1 MGAPEPDTSGM
12 LNRLSSWL
20 GGGNKPPAPPVI
32 APSQVQSSIAGNVDP
47 GPPYHQGEP
56 VPRWPEQGAALLAA
70 SPDSLLETQ
79 AESIKKI
86 RSFSP
91 MLPAHFDKMVMPVFR
106 RYAEWVHLLPA
117 SEAHHHFGPGGLLA
131 HGFEV
136 ALHSARIA
144 DGRQVGTQ
152 LNPSER
158 SKYQPRWKVAT
169 MLCGMLHDLGKPI
182 TDCGATDVDRTI
194 TWSRAVSLHQWL
206 LDNRLSSY
214 RIYWRSGP
222 RHERHKPVGTSLVR
236 EILGPEMIHWLSDE
250 PTNEVMDLFMS
261 SIATGRVAS
270 NLMSVVVS
278 QADSLSVEADLK
290 RLAERTKGTGQGG
303 MQSIGALVMSQMRQL
318 MESNVL
324 KVNKPGEL
332 VWVTSE
338 GCFGAYPKIF
348 EAARQALVG
357 KQVNG
362 IPASTSELAQLMAD
376 TGFIVPVEEKTASEH
391 KYSNTWNLKI
401 TVSHKDVETVLP
413 PIQTIRFANPDL
425 LFGNLPRPGDV
436 PATAHPPFMTK
447 AELDKIESEVTV
459 AAKPQSQESALGIE
473 PTPATTPPPT
483 RQGNAG
489 PESSPATP
497 EAVAEPTA
505 PTEQQEAAESNAEA
519 PAQQT
524 EPPAPAGE
532 PAIETRRNRR
542 DRANEHSVEIQRRRD
557 LADAGKQHDIPALLA
572 RIEKAGLGG
581 PALVEV
587 LRRIASQRLK
597 WGESAFETTDGL
609 VVRYPHA
616 MENLGMPPGDLLVLA
631 SENRW
636 LVTDAGSD
644 RKVTE
649 REFPSG
655 GNSKCVIFTDLIART
670 WQAIRHEYPLI
681 VEGQAVEL
689 PGEEE
694 IEQEPAP
701 SEQRTKPAPVARDGE
716 PRQARPSPGPKATVA
731 QGQANS
737 PRTAG
742 GSGRAG
748 NPANGWRDRQG
759 PPTADKRPQGAD
771 RGAGSSRVAASQ
783 ATKGSEAPTPKERMP
798 APQSTAAA
806 GGVGPAK
813 RPATQV
819 VKGRD
824 REHLPAVGA
833 ELLPE
838 HVARAEQQ
846 SRNILSEP
854 ISEAGKRELARK
866 AGPAPQPRR
875 PDPTRREDHGV
886 TVSKEIKAPPA
897 LRRDRPRSK
906 EDYKC
911 ERIEDL
917 NPTLISFINGGLHM
931 RRFRYQVQE
940 PDFDIDQTKFLL
952 SICMAFG
959 RDNEVRQPV
968 LITALMDPTN
978 PAFLI
983 EQPKSMALAQIT
995 SIKPNPDYVEPEW
1008 VVAMKKQILE
1018 KKKKVENG

>member
-1 MGAPEPDTSGM
+1 M
-12 LNRLSSWL
+12 
-20 GGGNKPPAPPVI
+20 
-32 APSQVQSSIAGNVDP
+32 
-47 GPPYHQGEP
+47 
-56 VPRWPEQGAALLAA
+56 PRWPEQGAALLAA
-70 SPDSLLETQ
+70 SPENLLETQ
-79 AESIKKI
+79 AETIKKI

-91 MLPAHFDKMVMPVFR
+91 MLPAHFDKMVMPIFR

-136 ALHSARIA
+136 ALHSARIG

-158 SKYQPRWKVAT
+158 SRYQPRWKVAT

-194 TWSRAVSLHQWL
+194 TWTRAVSLYQWL
-206 LDNRLSSY
+206 QDNQLRNY

-303 MQSIGALVMSQMRQL
+303 MQSIGALVMSQLRQL

-332 VWVTSE
+332 VWLTSE

-348 EAARQALVG
+348 EAARQALIG

-376 TGFIVPVEEKTASEH
+376 TGFIVPVEEKTANEH
-391 KYSNTWNLKI
+391 KYSNTWNVKL
-401 TVSHKDVETVLP
+401 TVKHKDVETVLP
-413 PIQTIRFANPDL
+413 PIQTVRFSNPDL

-436 PATAHPPFMTK
+436 PATAHPPFLT
-447 AELDKIESEVTV
+447 AADLDKIESEVTV
-459 AAKPQSQESALGIE
+459 ATQPQSETSALGTDAPASSE
-473 PTPATTPPPT
+473 VAGSTAAQVTPAEAAKPI
-483 RQGNAG
+483 GNA
-489 PESSPATP
+489 PVPATRP
-497 EAVAEPTA
+497 KEVGADD
-505 PTEQQEAAESNAEA
+505 
-519 PAQQT
+519 PA
-524 EPPAPAGE
+524 AGE
-532 PAIETRRNRR
+532 GTPQAGDPAIESRRNRR
-542 DRANEHSVEIQRRRD
+542 DRANDHSVEVQRRRD
-557 LADAGKQHDIPALLA
+557 LAEAGKQHDIQGLLE

-581 PALVEV
+581 PAMVEV

-597 WGESAFETTDGL
+597 WGEAAFETSDGL

-616 MENLGMPPGDLLVLA
+616 MENLGMPPGDILVLA
-631 SENRW
+631 AEKRW

-649 REFPSG
+649 REFPKG
-655 GNSKCVIFTDLIART
+655 GNSKCVIFCDLIVRA

-681 VEGQAVEL
+681 LEGESVEL

-694 IEQEPAP
+694 IEQEKDPADP
-701 SEQRTKPAPVARDGE
+701 AKTAKAAGAVEERSPKPNRAPERRRD
-716 PRQARPSPGPKATVA
+716 P
-731 QGQANS
+731 ANS
-737 PRTAG
+737 PREHR
-742 GSGRAG
+742 GSDKAEPGRG
-748 NPANGWRDRQG
+748 NIHPQREPSRDHQGQHSSDRRQHAQVKASDAAKSVPTERAERERTRPPQVTKSERQQSGTNG
-759 PPTADKRPQGAD
+759 PPSVDQSK
-771 RGAGSSRVAASQ
+771 
-783 ATKGSEAPTPKERMP
+783 P
-798 APQSTAAA
+798 APARKTRHKE
-806 GGVGPAK
+806 PL
-813 RPATQV
+813 PAT
-819 VKGRD
+819 
-824 REHLPAVGA
+824 GA
-833 ELLPE
+833 ALLPD
-838 HVARAEQQ
+838 HVARAKQ
-846 SRNILSEP
+846 SARNILSEP
-854 ISEAGKRELARK
+854 LTDQERRELAIK
-866 AGPAPQPRR
+866 AGPAPERR
-875 PDPTRREDHGV
+875 PPDPTKREDHGLV
-886 TVSKEIKAPPA
+886 LSKELKAPPA
-897 LRRDRPRSK
+897 LLRDRPRSI

-917 NPTLISFINGGLHM
+917 TPTLISFINGGLHL
-931 RRFRYQVQE
+931 RRFNYKLQR
-940 PDFDIDQTKFLL
+940 PDVDVDQHKVLL
-952 SICMAFG
+952 GLCFAFG
-959 RDNEVRQPV
+959 RDNEVRQPPMIKV
-968 LITALMDPTN
+968 LLDPTN
-978 PAFLI
+978 PAFLVQ
-983 EQPKSMALAQIT
+983 QPVSMALAQIT

-1008 VVAMKKQILE
+1008 VADAKVKILE
-1018 KKKKVENG
+1018 KMRVSKG